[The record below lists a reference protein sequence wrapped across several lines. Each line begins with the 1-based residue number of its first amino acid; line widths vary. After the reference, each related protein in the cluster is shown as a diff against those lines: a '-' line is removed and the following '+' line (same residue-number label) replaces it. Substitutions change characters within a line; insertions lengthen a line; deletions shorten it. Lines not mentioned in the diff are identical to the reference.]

1 MSVVGRFVLKTLH
14 GHFKRLS
21 QLVVDS
27 SAVQQLKNIEE
38 KSLRVTVD
46 GGGCSGFQY
55 KFEIDEKVNNDDVV
69 FEKDGVQI
77 ITDKISLDFIKG
89 STIEFH
95 EELIRSSFRV
105 VENPQAEEGCSC
117 GISFSVKID

>member
-1 MSVVGRFVLKTLH
+1 MRVISILVNSWSSYSVII
-14 GHFKRLS
+14 S
-21 QLVVDS
+21 
-27 SAVQQLKNIEE
+27 EE

-55 KFEIDEKVNNDDVV
+55 KFEIDEQVNNDDVV

-89 STIEFH
+89 FNKLKVFYSKLFQ
-95 EELIRSSFRV
+95 RF
-105 VENPQAEEGCSC
+105 
-117 GISFSVKID
+117 

>member
-77 ITDKISLDFIKG
+77 ITDKISLDFIKELLK
-89 STIEFH
+89 ILKRKKAVPVEFH
-95 EELIRSSFRV
+95 LVLKSTKIKYNRHIECSST
-105 VENPQAEEGCSC
+105 
-117 GISFSVKID
+117 KT